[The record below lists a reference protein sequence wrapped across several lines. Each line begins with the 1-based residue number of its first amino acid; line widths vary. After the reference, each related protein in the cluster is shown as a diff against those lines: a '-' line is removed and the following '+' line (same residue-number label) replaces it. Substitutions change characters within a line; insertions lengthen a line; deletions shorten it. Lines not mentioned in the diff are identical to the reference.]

1 MRLIILNNNYEV
13 MNKVLS
19 ISDLEEFIKNNS
31 ISSISIGLQY
41 IISLFEYF
49 LKLDISNYNISDINI
64 GDDFIILKIKPEDL
78 SKIRELKLK
87 KYYHE

>member
-13 MNKVLS
+13 INKVLS
-19 ISDLEEFIKNNS
+19 ISDLEEFIRNNS
-31 ISSISIGLQY
+31 ISIGFQY

-78 SKIRELKLK
+78 YKIRELKLK
-87 KYYHE
+87 KILS